1 MKPLTFRTKLTL
13 FYSITVSLLLTGFA
27 LVSYRVLSVGLNTA
41 LSDELIERAAGLRGY
56 LRFEEGKPVFVY
68 DENDP
73 EETLFVRTATRYFE
87 VYEATSGTLLALSPD
102 LQAMRVPYSTE
113 AVQHLA
119 QRPSSFTDPPTDQG
133 TLRRRH

>member
-1 MKPLTFRTKLTL
+1 MKPLTLRNKLTL

-56 LRFEEGKPVFVY
+56 LRIEEGKPVLVY

-73 EETLFVRTATRYFE
+73 EETMFVRTATRYFE
-87 VYEATSGTLLALSPD
+87 VYEVTRGTLLALSPE
-102 LQAMRVPYSTE
+102 LQALG
-113 AVQHLA
+113 VQHSMEELHRLA
-119 QRPSSFTDPPTDQG
+119 
-133 TLRRRH
+133 